1 MAAFADHI
9 LFFDESGSPELEH
22 IDPHY
27 PLFVLTC
34 VLVAKADYLWQV
46 VPAVQRLKFDFV
58 GHDQLILHEIDIRKQ
73 DADFLFLRRDPA
85 LRKAFIERT
94 GQLVKEAPVEVI
106 SAIIRKEA
114 LKKQYAKPFDPY
126 EIAVQFCLEM
136 ASERLAELGQM
147 GREVAAIFEKR
158 GHKEDEAVELAF
170 RRIVSGETRL
180 NVGSNF
186 RDRVSGLSNFAW
198 TPKFVSKKANS
209 SGLQLA
215 DLMARPIGLS
225 VLRPE
230 QPNRAM
236 DTIKPKLRERMLKCF
251 P

>member
-1 MAAFADHI
+1 MAAFSDHI
-9 LFFDESGSPELEH
+9 LYFDESGSPELEH

-34 VLVAKADYLWQV
+34 VLVAKEDYISRV

-85 LRKAFIERT
+85 QRKAFIERT
-94 GQLVKEAPVEVI
+94 GQLVLEAPVEVI
-106 SAIIRKEA
+106 SAVIRKDA

-136 ASERLAELGQM
+136 ASERLRALGQQ

-158 GHKEDEAVELAF
+158 GHKEDETVELAF
-170 RRIVSGETRL
+170 RRIVSGNTRL
-180 NVGSNF
+180 KVGANF
-186 RDRVSGLSNFAW
+186 RHRVSALANFEW
-198 TPKFVSKKANS
+198 TPRFVSKKSNS

-225 VLRPE
+225 VLRPD
-230 QPNRAM
+230 QPNRAFE
-236 DTIKPKLRERMLKCF
+236 TIKTKIGERMLKCF